1 MTFYKIMKTNY
12 NNLFMYFI
20 LLIFFLIT
28 FYIYH
33 NMDFDYIVADAKYY
47 IDLANRIESMSA
59 VWEFIKV
66 NKNLVG
72 ILIYYD
78 IILQES
84 LLLFYIVTFSFFVY
98 SVVSIYKNLGNEK
111 NKNIILIFL
120 LINPAIITTFALP
133 NKEILGFISIL
144 FILNYI
150 INKRLIYILLAIVF
164 AIFTRFELVVLII
177 GYLTISKFNYS
188 SKIIIIML
196 LLVLISIV
204 VYYFDYSYFHMQNR
218 IVSRDESLGIVSYLA
233 DLNQKGLYILTFP
246 IKLLINLFGAILVFN
261 PLKLDGYALNLYLSQ
276 LLMFVLTG
284 LALINKSFSLRH
296 NKYYLLFLLY
306 SFIFTI
312 PVYIQH
318 RYFLPIYPVLVLLAF
333 QSNSYNIK

>member
-1 MTFYKIMKTNY
+1 MAITKSNIFLSCVI
-12 NNLFMYFI
+12 
-20 LLIFFLIT
+20 LIFFLIT

-33 NMDFDYIVADAKYY
+33 NIDLDYIVADAKYY
-47 IDLANRIESMSA
+47 IDLADRIESISA
-59 VWEFIKV
+59 VLNFIKV

-98 SVVSIYKNLGNEK
+98 SIISIYKNLGNEK

-120 LINPAIITTFALP
+120 LINPAIITTFSAP

-333 QSNSYNIK
+333 QSNSYIKQK